1 MDLSRFS
8 KQFKILGGGALL
20 ALAYSPM
27 LWDLSSGKGALFDK
41 GKTVLSRGA
50 SIWDGR
56 PIFQTKL
63 TDSLVSGY
71 FGKNESA
78 SFDIT
83 DFKSKLV
90 ASVDSKAVVRSVE
103 PLKFVKIK
111 SGPYKGGRLIKG
123 TIRNNF
129 YVDARNLSIPVR
141 VIDKVIKSLS
151 SKIDFRRSLKKGD
164 QFEIAFNS
172 KNELIYSKIKT
183 KRKQASVYKFGKE
196 GYFFENGEKVGG
208 TKLVGSF
215 AAPIRGKM
223 RVSSPFGLR
232 VHPVTKR
239 YKRHAGVDLVAG
251 HGTPIYAIYDGVVT
265 RASRY
270 AGYGRCVDIKHKSG
284 YSSRYAHLSRFAV
297 RSGDKVKKGQ
307 LIAYSGSSGVA
318 TGPHLHLEL
327 ARNNVNLNPMR
338 MKMMAADN
346 PKRVSNRAR
355 FSSLKNYF
363 SKLSNSVK

>member
-8 KQFKILGGGALL
+8 KQFRVLGGGVLL
-20 ALAYSPM
+20 VFAYSPM
-27 LWDLSSGKGALFDK
+27 LWDLSSDRNALFDE
-41 GKTVLSRGA
+41 GKIVLSR
-50 SIWDGR
+50 SDSVLDGR
-56 PIFQTKL
+56 PIFQARL
-63 TDSLVSGY
+63 TDSLISGY
-71 FGKNESA
+71 FGKDKLL
-78 SFDIT
+78 SFDIMGL
-83 DFKSKLV
+83 KSSQV
-90 ASVDSKAVVRSVE
+90 TGVDSETRSTEVSRFAE
-103 PLKFVKIK
+103 IK
-111 SGPYKGGRLIKG
+111 TGPYKGGKLIKG
-123 TIRNNF
+123 TIHSNF

-164 QFEIAFNS
+164 QFEIAFDS

-183 KRKQASVYKFGKE
+183 RRRQASVYKFGKE

-208 TKLVGSF
+208 AQSGGSF

-239 YKRHAGVDLVAG
+239 YKRHAGVDLIAG
-251 HGTPIYAIYDGVVT
+251 YGTPIYAIYDGIVT

-270 AGYGRCVDIKHKSG
+270 SGYGKCVDIKHKNG
-284 YSSRYAHLSRFAV
+284 YTSRYAHLSRYAV
-297 RSGDKVKKGQ
+297 RSGARVKKGQ

-327 ARNNVNLNPMR
+327 ARNRVNLNPMR
-338 MKMMAADN
+338 VKMIVADN
-346 PKRVSNRAR
+346 PKRVSSKAR

-363 SKLSNSVK
+363 SKLSDSVK